1 MKKIVSFAA
10 LAVLSL
16 GALAATPGETVSAF
30 HAAVAAGD
38 TNKALA
44 LLSPTI
50 VIYESGHVERSREEY
65 TSHHLGSDM
74 EFSKVVA
81 RKVLKHAERIDGN
94 IATVLEETETTGAFK
109 GKPVHSFGVETAV
122 LEKKGDGWVIVHVH
136 WSSRKAN

>member
-10 LAVLSL
+10 LALVSV
-16 GALAATPGETVSAF
+16 GAFAATPSEIVTSF
-30 HAAVAAGD
+30 HAAVTAGD

-44 LLSPTI
+44 LLSPTV

-65 TSHHLGSDM
+65 ANHHLVSDM
-74 EFSKVVA
+74 AFSKGVA
-81 RKVLKHAERIDGN
+81 RKVLKHSERIDGN
-94 IATVLEETETTGAFK
+94 MAMVLEETETTGASK

-136 WSSRKAN
+136 WSSRKPK